1 VKLSRISETVGSQIK
16 VLRQERGISQEKL
29 ALIAGV
35 NTSYVG
41 QIERGIRSPTI
52 DMLDKIAH
60 ALEVDIVELFRSET
74 GWVLNSNSEILNK
87 LIFELRTRS
96 EDEQNSIYEIVKRLL
111 IFKDA

>member
-1 VKLSRISETVGSQIK
+1 MNRISETVGSQIRI
-16 VLRQERGISQEKL
+16 LRQERGISQEKL

-52 DMLDKIAH
+52 DMLDKIAQ
-60 ALEVDIVELFRSET
+60 ALEVNVVELFRPETDRSLRTNSET
-74 GWVLNSNSEILNK
+74 LNK

-96 EDEQNSIYEIVKRLL
+96 EDEQASVYDIVKRLL

>member
-1 VKLSRISETVGSQIK
+1 MSRISETVGSQIK

-74 GWVLNSNSEILNK
+74 GWVLNSNSEILDK

>member
-1 VKLSRISETVGSQIK
+1 MSRISEAVGSQIK

-52 DMLDKIAH
+52 DMLDKIAQ

-74 GWVLNSNSEILNK
+74 DRVLHSNSDTLNK
-87 LIFELRTRS
+87 LMFELRTRS
-96 EDEQNSIYEIVKRLL
+96 EDEQNSIYDIVKRLL

>member
-1 VKLSRISETVGSQIK
+1 MSRISEAVGSQIR

-52 DMLDKIAH
+52 DMLDKIAQ
-60 ALEVDIVELFRSET
+60 ALEVNVLELFRLET
-74 GWVLNSNSEILNK
+74 DRSPHKNSDTLNK
-87 LIFELRTRS
+87 LMFELRTRT
-96 EDEQNSIYEIVKRLL
+96 EDEQNSVYDIVKRLL
-111 IFKDA
+111 IFKDT

>member
-1 VKLSRISETVGSQIK
+1 MSKISEAVGSQIRI
-16 VLRQERGISQEKL
+16 LRQERGISQEKL

-52 DMLDKIAH
+52 DMLDKIAV
-60 ALEVDIVELFRSET
+60 ALDVNVVDLFRPENDRSPRTNSET
-74 GWVLNSNSEILNK
+74 LNK

-96 EDEQNSIYEIVKRLL
+96 KDEQNSIYDIVKRLL
-111 IFKDA
+111 IFKDI

>member
-1 VKLSRISETVGSQIK
+1 MSRISETVGSQIK

>member
-1 VKLSRISETVGSQIK
+1 MSRISEAVGSQIR

-52 DMLDKIAH
+52 DMLDKIAQ
-60 ALEVDIVELFRSET
+60 ALEVDIVELFRSKT
-74 GWVLNSNSEILNK
+74 DRAPHTNLDTLNK
-87 LIFELRTRS
+87 LMFELRTRS
-96 EDEQNSIYEIVKRLL
+96 EDEQKAIYDFVKRLL
-111 IFKDA
+111 VFKDAN

>member
-1 VKLSRISETVGSQIK
+1 MSRISESVGSQIR

-52 DMLDKIAH
+52 DMLDKIAQ
-60 ALEVDIVELFRSET
+60 ALEVDVVELFRLET
-74 GWVLNSNSEILNK
+74 DRAPHTNSDTLNK
-87 LIFELRTRS
+87 LMFELRTRT
-96 EDEQNSIYEIVKRLL
+96 EDEQNSVYDIVKRLL
-111 IFKDA
+111 IFKDT